1 MLQVQAR
8 LQQALERARTGLE
21 ERNFLIVAHERSEAT
36 LAAHALDLTGR
47 LETALADHAL
57 LTARCAWPC

>member
-1 MLQVQAR
+1 MLQVR
-8 LQQALERARTGLE
+8 VKLEQALQRARTGVE

-47 LETALADHAL
+47 LEAALTSHTTLD
-57 LTARCAWPC
+57 AR